1 MDKKEPMKIAI
12 DAMGGDFAP
21 EATVDGAIQ
30 AARVARG
37 RYEIILVGDEARIRR
52 ELAKYSAD
60 KLPIRIYHASET
72 IGMEESPTSA
82 LRAKKD
88 SSIVV
93 GSQLLKK
100 GVAEAVVSAGNT
112 GAFMASSLL
121 TLGRLPGV
129 NRPGLGSF
137 IPTEKGM
144 CIVIDVG
151 ANSDCKPLNLLQFAV
166 MGSVYVENIFDIKN
180 PKIGLLNIG
189 EEAAKGNELARE
201 AHKILKKS
209 DRLNFIGNVEG
220 RDIFRGTAEVVVC
233 DGFVGNIVLKFAE
246 SVVGMFTKTLK
257 KNVGRNIPANLGALL
272 MKPAFRKIKKIMDYQ
287 EYGGVPLLGLNKV
300 CIVCHGRSTPKA
312 IRNAVREARKMLD
325 QSVNER
331 LKEAIAQNPGV

>member
-1 MDKKEPMKIAI
+1 MKIAV

-37 RYEIILVGDEARIRR
+37 RYEIILVGDETEIRR
-52 ELAKYSAD
+52 ELARFSVD
-60 KLPIRIYHASET
+60 KLPIHIYHASET
-72 IGMEESPTSA
+72 IGMEESPTQA
-82 LRAKKD
+82 LRTKKD

-93 GSQLLKK
+93 GSKLLKK
-100 GVAEAVVSAGNT
+100 GMADAVVSAGNT

-129 NRPGLGSF
+129 SRPGLGSF
-137 IPTEKGM
+137 IPSEKVL
-144 CIVIDVG
+144 CVVIDVG
-151 ANSDCKPLNLLQFAV
+151 ANSDCKPINLLQFAV
-166 MGSVYVENIFDIKN
+166 MGSVYVESIFDVKN

-189 EEAAKGNELARE
+189 EEESKGNELVRE
-201 AHKILKKS
+201 AHQLLKQSK
-209 DRLNFIGNVEG
+209 LNFVGNVEG

-246 SVVGMFTKTLK
+246 SVVGMFTRTLK
-257 KNVGRNIPANLGALL
+257 KNVGKNIPANLGALL
-272 MKPAFRKIKKIMDYQ
+272 MKPSFRKLKKLMDYQ

-300 CIVCHGRSTPKA
+300 CVVCHGRSTPKA
-312 IRNAVREARKMLD
+312 IRNAIREAKKMLA
-325 QSVNER
+325 QNVNHR
-331 LKEAIAQNPGV
+331 LKEEIALNPGV